1 MNIHLLTL
9 KKFCE
14 KKYELHKST
23 LKDNGRLKHWKDF
36 KGEFSLH
43 NNFCINNGCYL
54 HKLHQEMVMH
64 SQVKLGYWPRS
75 NLLKSSINTKQ
86 PSAKS

>member
-43 NNFCINNGCYL
+43 NNFCINNGCY
-54 HKLHQEMVMH
+54 
-64 SQVKLGYWPRS
+64 
-75 NLLKSSINTKQ
+75 
-86 PSAKS
+86 